1 MTQLVCGLVLIAFA
15 AVMGFYGTQLAREGW
30 SKIFAPPIAGIS
42 STATRPYVVFASA
55 QLVVPSD
62 RDRPIQVTFDL
73 KNNGQSEA
81 VGSFKDFTYYFSTH
95 PEQREFSY
103 QHSEPVTFSLAP
115 AEQWRGYFLP
125 SFVLSAVKIAAL
137 NSGTA
142 RLFVYAK
149 GEYRDVAGNS
159 HQLPF
164 RRMYHPTVD
173 GNLAI
178 CPDDIVF
185 KNE

>member
-1 MTQLVCGLVLIAFA
+1 MTQLALGLALIAFA
-15 AVMGFYGTQLAREGW
+15 AVVAFYGTQLAREGW
-30 SKIFAPPIAGIS
+30 TKIFSPPTAGIS
-42 STATRPYVVFASA
+42 SVATRPYVVFASA

-62 RDRPIQVTFDL
+62 RDKPIHVTFDL

-81 VGSFKDFTYYFSTH
+81 VGSFKDFTYYFSTQ

-103 QHSEPVTFSLAP
+103 QQSKPVTFSLAP

-125 SFVLSAVKIAAL
+125 SFVLSTEKLEAL
-137 NSGTA
+137 NSGSA

-159 HQLPF
+159 YQLPF
-164 RRMYHPTVD
+164 ARMYHPTVA

-185 KNE
+185 KE